1 MTNQVQ
7 RRWGIFALAVAMMIL
22 NLISNATLGKKNSFF
37 IFFWGYIAYLA
48 YKGDVDS
55 IFQWVKWVLIIN
67 VVVGLGFSVFA
78 DDDMMGWFGFG
89 SVGEFLIAL
98 GIPVAIKGGLL
109 LYLNDQRASAKTNSD
124 SNTID
129 SRSSIPPTERS
140 VGAVNKTA
148 IQKRVEDMESAY
160 ARSYQ
165 TDSLEKVTGNMLY
178 SGSDVR
184 VKKRLQSLIEFGKS
198 GSEIK
203 SYLEALDAG
212 GHRDSLIERNIDR
225 PVEELLAV
233 LAEELEKANSPLIEI
248 KNPEVAGSVLEL
260 YKKLKKSNPRKASE
274 LLEVV
279 SILRDDVDFNALVE
293 KFRPQII
300 YENQSQNAKIN
311 LLSKARAKKL
321 SGEEAV
327 EVINRCGGSASIKY
341 GSKVQYFV
349 RWIDGAEQILY
360 YEGVLAFVADVVV
373 PYADANGTDL

>member
-1 MTNQVQ
+1 MTNQAQ

-22 NLISNATLGKKNSFF
+22 NLISNATLGKKSSLY
-37 IFFWGYIAYLA
+37 IVFWGYIAYLA

-67 VVVGLGFSVFA
+67 VVVGLGFSLFA
-78 DDDMMGWFGFG
+78 DDDMMGWHGFG

-129 SRSSIPPTERS
+129 SRSSTPPTERS
-140 VGAVNKTA
+140 VGAVNKIA
-148 IQKRVEDMESAY
+148 IQKRIEDMESAY
-160 ARSYQ
+160 AGAYQ

-233 LAEELEKANSPLIEI
+233 LAEECEKTNSPLIEI
-248 KNPEVAGSVLEL
+248 KNPEVAASVLEL
-260 YKKLKKSNPRKASE
+260 YKKLKKLNPRKASE

-300 YENQSQNAKIN
+300 HESQLQNAKIN

-321 SGEEAV
+321 SGEEAI